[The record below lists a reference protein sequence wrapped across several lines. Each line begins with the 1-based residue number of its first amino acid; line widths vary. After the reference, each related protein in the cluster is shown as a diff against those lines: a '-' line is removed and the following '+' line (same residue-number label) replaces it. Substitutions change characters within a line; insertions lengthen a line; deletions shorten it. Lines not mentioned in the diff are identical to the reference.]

1 MNRYTFSVVKNARN
15 LSDPNACKVWDGLNI
30 YEAVAL
36 YTAASARELSLNLY
50 DNSGHCIS
58 LVQRVD
64 GMDMLC
70 SDYRLYDRWK
80 YDPIVHIAIV
90 PLLVE
95 TLFLRHEIWLTDISA
110 VVFDRLFY
118 LTGSA
123 CIAECELE
131 AYMDL
136 DMPKLQN
143 MEVDAL
149 MKKLLPTLTHK
160 LGHPLNGICVL
171 QHLGLDYAFIVNG
184 NKIVPCNQLL
194 QGVYE
199 LIKGEN
205 T

>member
-1 MNRYTFSVVKNARN
+1 MKYTFSVVKNARN
-15 LSDPNACKVWDGLNI
+15 HTDPNVCKIWDGLNI

-36 YTAASARELSLNLY
+36 YAAASDREISLNLY

-95 TLFLRHEIWLTDISA
+95 SLFLRHEIWLTDISS

-118 LTGSA
+118 LTGSTR
-123 CIAECELE
+123 IAECELE

-136 DMPKLQN
+136 DMPKIQN
-143 MEVDAL
+143 MEVEPL
-149 MKKLLPTLTHK
+149 MEKLLPSLARK
-160 LGHPLNGICVL
+160 LGHQANGICVL
-171 QHLGLDYAFIVNG
+171 QHLGMDYAFIVTG
-184 NKIVPCNQLL
+184 SKIVPCNALL

-199 LIKGEN
+199 LIKGEKE
-205 T
+205 